1 LKLPERLKLHP
12 TFHVSF
18 LKPYYADADDPDRN
32 QSKRAPAVA
41 HTQFDAEIEKILD
54 HRVLGAKK
62 NRRTEFLIQWKGRQE
77 ADATWEKTKSLWQ
90 FDKQLEDYLKTA
102 STRASSS
109 TGGGGLLDPQSR
121 T

>member
-1 LKLPERLKLHP
+1 MHP
-12 TFHVSF
+12 TFHVIF
-18 LKPYYADADDPDRN
+18 LKPYYEDAEDSDRN
-32 QSKRAPAVA
+32 QSKRAPAVVR
-41 HTQFDAEIEKILD
+41 TQFDAEIEKILD
-54 HRVLGAKK
+54 HRVLGVKK
-62 NRRTEFLIQWKGRQE
+62 NRRTEFLIQWKGKQE

-109 TGGGGLLDPQSR
+109 TGGGGLLDPQVR